1 MLINEHCA
9 LCIVPPRT
17 PNLKKGIKLKHRPI
31 TTMSMNNE
39 VNGVL
44 KVNCEWY
51 T

>member
-1 MLINEHCA
+1 
-9 LCIVPPRT
+9 
-17 PNLKKGIKLKHRPI
+17 
-31 TTMSMNNE
+31 MSMNNE